1 MRCFLSKNEIAMIYS
16 KQRRSFARA
25 ESGIMRCNGLK
36 LKEKGVCVGWE
47 IKTILTVR
55 AIKQWNGLNYC
66 KSELSQGVFEL
77 DKVLEGV
84 DWEAGAGFDDLQDL
98 FHCLYGAR
106 NMGQSN

>member
-55 AIKQWNGLNYC
+55 AIKQWNGLSYR
-66 KSELSQGVFEL
+66 KSELSQRVFEL

-84 DWEAGAGFDDLQDL
+84 DWEAGVGFDDLQDL

-106 NMGQSN
+106 NVGQFN